1 MAVNTWNGS
10 SSTDF
15 ATAANWTTT
24 GETDR
29 VPTAADDVIIPDTS
43 SINKCDLDQARNINS
58 FVLAPDG
65 EFDQGGTLFIK
76 GKNAAGEAV
85 KCQGKLGDVSDFTV
99 ETQSAATVTLTK
111 QSGAGDFRDIVITH
125 ADGVIT
131 LGAAATIT
139 RNLTITAGELNT
151 DSSNDYALTVGGD
164 TLIDVNGTLTLNAS
178 TSVFTGTG
186 GGSWTL
192 GIKGTLNGG
201 TGNCTTRSF
210 GTYANSDVVVPRTL
224 TCTGNDSGYT
234 FNTDQGLG
242 TGSWDS
248 NLSTVTI
255 TASSSQIRGA
265 GTADA
270 PFYNLIINTA
280 GQTITVTTGR
290 PVAITNN
297 FTITAGTF
305 NTDSA
310 GASGTTA
317 LTVGTLGAA
326 GQTGVIVDG
335 TLTLNSSTCIL
346 TNLAGT
352 GILNAPTTTITIRD
366 RAEAGT
372 YAGKAIDVDNMTVNN
387 DLNIELTSGKAQD
400 LDLGDDKIHDLTIN
414 NDTDARQN
422 YMVQS
427 GSIDGDLTI
436 TRGILNTFN
445 RVLTVDGNCSIA
457 ADGKLEANVNGNVAV
472 NLGSLTIASGGE
484 YDATSATTTNS
495 GSLENNGTYT
505 HNDGIYKND
514 TSGSNIFGT
523 SETTFYKIDAVARLL
538 ISVDTTV
545 EHSIYNT
552 GGSGQIRLN
561 GLTSAGGMILTM
573 GTSSVAG
580 SINVGFLGMWNS
592 NCTAKIYAADQ
603 LKPYT
608 IAATTNWQFGVA
620 TGELWHLKWGDIDPN
635 IITNDTY
642 NNAKTITLD
651 GDMEFDAVTVSGGDT
666 LDLNEQR
673 VNFGGY
679 NQVVNDGT
687 IDATNALMYLAYFGG
702 TGTFTNDANT
712 KVVYQNCDGSRGS
725 WRFAQNTSG
734 VSMLNDGRNHD
745 LAHDTTIGKL
755 IVGNTSATG
764 FGLSTGGNEKD
775 LTVTDLTI
783 ATGSKLVDDG
793 LATGSVITCSG
804 DFTTSGGLIGKS
816 GLLFDGTNDYMRAGT
831 YGVANNFTGW
841 SDNNLTVEV
850 WAKSS
855 DSSQAGIMASRW
867 GAGGSRQFILY
878 QEANGSVRAAINSDG
893 GSTYITTNGAE
904 AGVSNSWTDGRDGKW
919 HHYAM
924 TYDGANLKLYIDGQL
939 YANRATAVT
948 LVNGVNSIFGIGAY
962 NTNSSNTFSA
972 SGGFIGDIHR
982 CSVWNHT
989 LTESEIRGMM
999 FYDYATMDADSDFN
1013 TPKGDLKGWYQ
1024 FDEGKD
1030 STIDNMQG
1038 TDNVDGLRTG
1048 ATWAGAGTFTHG
1060 TSTLDMTDDGTIG
1073 IASGVTQ
1080 FNNLKVAASGKTTT
1094 LAVLAGSS
1102 DIRFHGTLT
1111 HGGGTASS
1119 SGNPAWTMKGTST
1132 VSAGS
1137 NWSNWYLCYWESS
1150 AAVPTAT
1157 WKYWIAIGDNI
1168 SLAGDM
1174 TCTGYF
1180 RPHQK
1185 VVSSG
1190 DYTITTYN
1198 ALFHDNGGLN
1208 MGAGSLIFTHAQGL
1222 SDTTS
1227 SSVFTAGPGATVTGV
1242 AGKSN
1247 FKSQNN
1253 FSIVGK
1259 IENLDVTNEELK
1271 VTGEVI
1277 NCTGDIHQYFPTID
1291 HAQQLDADTA
1301 DDRDVRLGRDL
1312 DKNTELINS

>member
-1 MAVNTWNGS
+1 MGTSGNINNLTLNLANGTTANKTVGIA
-10 SSTDF
+10 SSTTF
-15 ATAANWTTT
+15 
-24 GETDR
+24 
-29 VPTAADDVIIPDTS
+29 
-43 SINKCDLDQARNINS
+43 
-58 FVLAPDG
+58 DG
-65 EFDQGGTLFIK
+65 
-76 GKNAAGEAV
+76 
-85 KCQGKLGDVSDFTV
+85 
-99 ETQSAATVTLTK
+99 
-111 QSGAGDFRDIVITH
+111 
-125 ADGVIT
+125 
-131 LGAAATIT
+131 
-139 RNLTITAGELNT
+139 NLTITSGT
-151 DSSNDYALTVGGD
+151 FDTTFDGGASQGLSV
-164 TLIDVNGTLTLNAS
+164 TGGCFIDVNGTLTLNAS

-186 GGSWTL
+186 ASTWCL
-192 GIKGTLNGG
+192 SIKGTLNGG
-201 TGNCTTRSF
+201 TGTCTTNNF
-210 GTYANSDVVVPRTL
+210 GTYSNSNVVLPRTL
-224 TCTGNDSGYT
+224 ICTGNHAGFT

-280 GQTITVTTGR
+280 GQTITATTGR

-387 DLNIELTSGKAQD
+387 DLNIELTSAKAQD

-484 YDATSATTTNS
+484 YDATSATTTITSKNGDNAISQSGTFTHNDGIVLVTTPANCNIVWSAASQRMHELQVNLGNTARTCSVTGQFDSHRYVESDLTVTNCKLYANGATFKIAGDVSLATNATLEIGASNTNAEFGSLTIAGGTTYSASSGTTTNS

-687 IDATNALMYLAYFGG
+687 IDATNALIYLAYFGG
-702 TGTFTNDANT
+702 TATFTNDANT

-783 ATGSKLVDDG
+783 ATGGKLVDDG

-804 DFTTSGGLIGKS
+804 DLTTSGGLIGKS
-816 GLLFDGTNDYMRAGT
+816 AVLFDGTNDVGSAPSATASTTNPTDNLFVEAWWKSTNTTPETTSVIGKEDSYLLYINGSGYLQGYV
-831 YGVANNFTGW
+831 YG
-841 SDNNLTVEV
+841 S
-850 WAKSS
+850 SS
-855 DSSQAGIMASRW
+855 DISVSGGWIGSIFDQKWHHIAMGYSQAGGLKIWLDGRLVGYNATN
-867 GAGGSRQFILY
+867 AGTLNQN
-878 QEANGSVRAAINSDG
+878 ANG
-893 GSTYITTNGAE
+893 
-904 AGVSNSWTDGRDGKW
+904 
-919 HHYAM
+919 
-924 TYDGANLKLYIDGQL
+924 
-939 YANRATAVT
+939 
-948 LVNGVNSIFGIGAY
+948 
-962 NTNSSNTFSA
+962 
-972 SGGFIGDIHR
+972 
-982 CSVWNHT
+982 
-989 LTESEIRGMM
+989 
-999 FYDYATMDADSDFN
+999 
-1013 TPKGDLKGWYQ
+1013 
-1024 FDEGKD
+1024 
-1030 STIDNMQG
+1030 
-1038 TDNVDGLRTG
+1038 LRI
-1048 ATWAGAGTFTHG
+1048 
-1060 TSTLDMTDDGTIG
+1060 M
-1073 IASGVTQ
+1073 
-1080 FNNLKVAASGKTTT
+1080 
-1094 LAVLAGSS
+1094 
-1102 DIRFHGTLT
+1102 RY
-1111 HGGGTASS
+1111 
-1119 SGNPAWTMKGTST
+1119 
-1132 VSAGS
+1132 GS
-1137 NWSNWYLCYWESS
+1137 NY
-1150 AAVPTAT
+1150 
-1157 WKYWIAIGDNI
+1157 
-1168 SLAGDM
+1168 
-1174 TCTGYF
+1174 
-1180 RPHQK
+1180 
-1185 VVSSG
+1185 
-1190 DYTITTYN
+1190 
-1198 ALFHDNGGLN
+1198 
-1208 MGAGSLIFTHAQGL
+1208 
-1222 SDTTS
+1222 
-1227 SSVFTAGPGATVTGV
+1227 
-1242 AGKSN
+1242 GKE
-1247 FKSQNN
+1247 Q
-1253 FSIVGK
+1253 
-1259 IENLDVTNEELK
+1259 
-1271 VTGEVI
+1271 
-1277 NCTGDIHQYFPTID
+1277 
-1291 HAQQLDADTA
+1291 
-1301 DDRDVRLGRDL
+1301 
-1312 DKNTELINS
+1312 